1 MNYPYI
7 IIDDVQES
15 VLKTKAI
22 ADSFSELV
30 FVASANNYSDGLNL
44 ILEHSPKLI
53 FLEIDPADITS
64 NLSLALINELYRYL
78 KVIPKIIITT
88 NSKDMAFQAIQYE
101 VADYILKPLNRIDII
116 KSILKIK
123 KSIEEDE
130 VSIAQNQFVKRP
142 DEFKLEDPKSSNDFK
157 VSTGEVILVPDDGT
171 DELLAEQPQSNS
183 LDTPEEVILVPDAN
197 TNELLAEQSQS
208 DSLDTPEEVILVTDA
223 NTDELLAEQSQSD
236 SLDTPEEVILVPDET
251 QEQFDEKIPE
261 IIVEQV
267 IPVVEQP
274 LILCIKS
281 YGDYR
286 YIDANDICYFQA
298 DNNSTDIHLNNGE
311 MVTAFKT
318 LKHFEGVLPH
328 PFSRIH
334 NSYIVNRD
342 YISRIHTG
350 NAICYIKNTTTKLPF
365 SKSYKENVDLIISE
379 FANGNYLEI

>member
-7 IIDDVQES
+7 IIDDDQES

-22 ADSFSELV
+22 ANGFSELV
-30 FVASANNYSDGLNL
+30 FVASANNYTDGLNL
-44 ILEHSPKLI
+44 ILEHTPKLI
-53 FLEIDPADITS
+53 FLEIDPADKTS

-78 KVIPKIIITT
+78 KVVPKIIITT
-88 NSKDMAFQAIQYE
+88 GKKDLAFEAIQYE
-101 VADYILKPLNRIDII
+101 VADYMIKPLQRIDFI

-123 KSIEEDE
+123 KSIVEDD
-130 VSIAQNQFVKRP
+130 VFIAQNQVIKTP
-142 DEFKLEDPKSSNDFK
+142 QELK
-157 VSTGEVILVPDDGT
+157 VEQPQTSDNFQQPIEEEIVVLKENIQ
-171 DELLAEQPQSNS
+171 ELKIEQPQSTS
-183 LDTPEEVILVPDAN
+183 EE
-197 TNELLAEQSQS
+197 T
-208 DSLDTPEEVILVTDA
+208 TEEET
-223 NTDELLAEQSQSD
+223 T
-236 SLDTPEEVILVPDET
+236 EEDIVVLDET
-251 QEQFDEKIPE
+251 QELLEEQIPE
-261 IIVEQV
+261 TYVQQ
-267 IPVVEQP
+267 PNPNSEQP

-318 LKHFEGVLPH
+318 LKHFEGVLPF
-328 PFSRIH
+328 PFARIH
-334 NSYIVNRD
+334 NSYIVNRN

-350 NAICYIKNTTTKLPF
+350 NAVCYIKNTTTKLPF

>member
-7 IIDDVQES
+7 IIDDDQES

-22 ADSFSELV
+22 ADGFSELV

-44 ILEHSPKLI
+44 ILEHTPKLI
-53 FLEIDPADITS
+53 FLEIDPADTTS

-88 NSKDMAFQAIQYE
+88 HKKDLAFEAIQYE
-101 VADYILKPLNRIDII
+101 VADYMIKPLKRIDFI

-123 KSIEEDE
+123 KSIGEEE
-130 VSIAQNQFVKRP
+130 VSIAQNQVIKTSQELKVEQPQTP
-142 DEFKLEDPKSSNDFK
+142 DYFQEPIE
-157 VSTGEVILVPDDGT
+157 EEILDLNENT
-171 DELLAEQPQSNS
+171 QELTLEQPQSTS
-183 LDTPEEVILVPDAN
+183 EETIEEETIEEETKEEIL
-197 TNELLAEQSQS
+197 
-208 DSLDTPEEVILVTDA
+208 EEDIALV
-223 NTDELLAEQSQSD
+223 
-236 SLDTPEEVILVPDET
+236 DET
-251 QEQFDEKIPE
+251 KEFLEEQIPE
-261 IIVEQV
+261 AYLQQPNPNI
-267 IPVVEQP
+267 EQP

-318 LKHFEGVLPH
+318 LKHFEGVLPY
-328 PFSRIH
+328 PFARIH
-334 NSYIVNRD
+334 NSYIVNRN

-350 NAICYIKNTTTKLPF
+350 NAVCYIKNTTTKLPF